1 MSLQV
6 FACPECTQPFQVD
19 SSQAGQKVRCPS
31 CNAVAEI
38 PNSDAGPPVD
48 PSPVEESPTEQPPI
62 EDQGTSSPAASEK
75 PQPFRCP
82 SCSNVFGVLSSMF
95 GSAMACPHCQQPVVI
110 GPPPAEEP
118 PTPPV
123 EQRSEQPPTEPKK
136 RKRKQPAAEH
146 APPKVSASTPTPV
159 PPPTQPDVSDS
170 VPVIASINTVPNDET
185 AAHEDLPED
194 SLTEPMAPAI
204 FEPQP
209 VSHLL
214 PPKFAAIDPAFFYR
228 ANRNGDQ
235 VLLPTADGSLK
246 AVNNRIVTIV
256 HNGQEYQLIS
266 SPRYRAV
273 QNAVVNALLLFIA
286 AVLLFAIYWTVTS

>member
-19 SSQAGQKVRCPS
+19 SSQAGQKVRCPG

-38 PNSDAGPPVD
+38 PSPEAVQPQ
-48 PSPVEESPTEQPPI
+48 SPVEESPTEQPPA
-62 EDQGTSSPAASEK
+62 EDQGSSSAAASEK

-110 GPPPAEEP
+110 GPPPTEET

-123 EQRSEQPPTEPKK
+123 EQRPEQPPEKQKK
-136 RKRKQPAAEH
+136 RKRTQPEVQQ
-146 APPKVSASTPTPV
+146 APPKVPAPTSPPTPLS
-159 PPPTQPDVSDS
+159 VSDS
-170 VPVIASINTVPNDET
+170 PPVIASINTVPDEET
-185 AAHEDLPED
+185 AAHEELPED
-194 SLTEPMAPAI
+194 SSTEPMAPAI

-209 VSHLL
+209 VAHLL

-235 VLLPTADGSLK
+235 VLLPTADGSMK
-246 AVNNRIVTIV
+246 TVNNRIVTIV

-266 SPRYRAV
+266 SPRYRAI
-273 QNAVVNALLLFIA
+273 QNAVVNALLLLIA
-286 AVLLFAIYWTVTS
+286 ALLLFAIYWTVAS